1 MLRIGEDGSRVSR
14 EDIIIEGAGFRVTA
28 PIYAQA
34 NPQPSTLDQVMKL
47 PSANRIQNIIINTVL
62 VLVLVLDDTQG
73 GFTCN
78 IVLR

>member
-47 PSANRIQNIIINTVL
+47 PSAKRIQNIIIKT
-62 VLVLVLDDTQG
+62 VLVLDDTQA

-78 IVLR
+78 IHVVLR